1 MVGQFGR
8 SLDDPHYIVSHTFEN
23 IHQSFSGFP
32 FRISL
37 TNKPGGLGKMSPP
50 KSTRLTCRDLKS
62 SETGS
67 VSISWGQIQKL
78 FPTPSSSCP
87 TENPTQSTVTM
98 RARRGNPDHFGF
110 YTDLARRPAGTF
122 PTITQKFISPILHAL
137 QLMLP
142 YKSALPSIHHC
153 A

>member
-1 MVGQFGR
+1 MQLLEVYEHPHPCSGLLSLRPSFDSTSTKAIPANSPKFEMVGQFGR

-67 VSISWGQIQKL
+67 TRWD
-78 FPTPSSSCP
+78 FPYDHAKVHIAYPTCSSAH
-87 TENPTQSTVTM
+87 V
-98 RARRGNPDHFGF
+98 A
-110 YTDLARRPAGTF
+110 
-122 PTITQKFISPILHAL
+122 I
-137 QLMLP
+137 
-142 YKSALPSIHHC
+142 
-153 A
+153 